1 MNQHLD
7 KRIRAALTADTSPAD
22 VAAIIAEI
30 VRGQWSCRVW
40 PPPLTT
46 REAIGGNGDQRQR

>member
-30 VRGQWSCRVW
+30 VRG
-40 PPPLTT
+40 
-46 REAIGGNGDQRQR
+46 